1 MPINNLVDFSKQMTL
16 HTGSGQLDLD
26 EIMATVKAF
35 SDGQLTNNILWD
47 LRNATV
53 KPLTSNALDL
63 IEKLVKKSGNGKTPS
78 KVAIVASDDAYNVF
92 TQTLSAFVIT
102 ENIPFSIVAFRSM
115 TEALKWLW
123 QTT

>member
-16 HTGSGQLDLD
+16 HTGSGQLELD

-35 SDGQLTNNILWD
+35 SNGQLTTNILWD

-53 KPLTSNALDL
+53 KPPTSDALDL
-63 IEKLVKKSGNGKTPS
+63 IKKLTKKSGKRKAPR
-78 KVAIVASDDAYNVF
+78 KVAIVASSDLFNVL
-92 TQTLSAFVIT
+92 TQTLSTFFLT
-102 ENIPFSIVAFRSM
+102 ENVPFSVVAFRSM

-123 QTT
+123 QAR